1 MAQNENI
8 KSDNLLT
15 NDSSNGVNFSF
26 GKSNNYSNNYNNKIN
41 KILPINEN
49 NNNYYHIN
57 DKKNNKIKKNNGFLI
72 FNLLNRKKDPKKE
85 KPLNYLSK
93 INNINQSNNS
103 TKPKLDVIN
112 NNFSSPKKQHKKLNY
127 YSNINNQKI
136 ETPTNEEKSEQLFKP
151 KNNNLNNIEKEEM
164 LKLFNIKDENTL
176 PYEIKYFFNNSNM
189 INYDFLHQ
197 EDCNS
202 NYQYS
207 NENFIDILLNS
218 FNKQII
224 LNSNKKPIKEIQKE
238 ITFTKR
244 NILISW
250 LTEINLKYIK
260 DQNVLFTAIKYLDK
274 ILYKTNININEFQL
288 IGILCFN
295 LALKMEN
302 HHKVFFIDEIISLI
316 GGCGDK
322 DGNNKNELAKKII
335 NMENIICDILDFDF
349 EITTS
354 VLILQRLIQMLNIR
368 NPKTYQIFY
377 CIAYFFLE
385 LSLYDEQFYELDE
398 FVKAL
403 TSLLIAKE
411 ILIKCYYKIGFHNY
425 LIECSKLKKKEIKYY
440 YTLCTQ
446 VIKNLKSYKYGTT
459 IFIKY
464 QHKDF
469 HHVFNNYLSPFII
482 DCIQDKNI
490 FI

>member
-1 MAQNENI
+1 MAQKEKIESN
-8 KSDNLLT
+8 NLLST
-15 NDSSNGVNFSF
+15 ECSNDINFSF
-26 GKSNNYSNNYNNKIN
+26 GKSNNCPNNENKIN
-41 KILPINEN
+41 KIILPINDR

-57 DKKNNKIKKNNGFLI
+57 DKDNNIIKKKNGYLI
-72 FNLLNRKKDPKKE
+72 FNLLNRNKGQKIE

-103 TKPKLDVIN
+103 TKPKIDVVN
-112 NNFSSPKKQHKKLNY
+112 KKYHSPKKHKKYNY
-127 YSNINNQKI
+127 YSISKIPDNQNGQKI
-136 ETPTNEEKSEQLFKP
+136 EKSKQIFKP
-151 KNNNLNNIEKEEM
+151 KNNNLNNKEKEEI
-164 LKLFNIKDENTL
+164 LKLFDIKNENML
-176 PYEIKYFFNNSNM
+176 PYEIKYFFNNTNN
-189 INYDFLHQ
+189 ILHYDFIHQ

-207 NENFIDILLNS
+207 NENFIDLLLNS
-218 FNKQII
+218 FNKQIL
-224 LNSNKKPIKEIQKE
+224 LNSNVKPLKEIQKE
-238 ITFTKR
+238 INYTKR
-244 NILISW
+244 NILVSW

-260 DQNVLFTAIKYLDK
+260 DQNVLFTAIKYLDY
-274 ILYKTNININEFQL
+274 ILYNKNININDFQL
-288 IGILCFN
+288 IGILSFN

-302 HHKVFFIDEIISLI
+302 HHKVFSIDEIISLI

-322 DGNNKNELAKKII
+322 DENNKIELAKKII
-335 NMENIICDILDFDF
+335 NKENIICDILNFDF
-349 EITTS
+349 QISTS
-354 VLILQRLIQMLNIR
+354 VLILQRLIQMLNIT
-368 NPKTYQIFY
+368 NPKTLQIFH
-377 CIAYFFLE
+377 CISYFFLE

-403 TSLLIAKE
+403 TSLLITKE
-411 ILIKCYYKIGFHNY
+411 ILNKCFYKIGFHNY

-440 YTLCTQ
+440 YMLCTQ

-482 DCIQDKNI
+482 NCIQDNNI
-490 FI
+490 SI